1 MAIIAAHSYRR
12 SIDLNNGL
20 AAVQCARIRSTRID
34 GQTSPLTDHPLALS
48 LSLSRGTWP
57 ILGRIDYH
65 PNREIFT
72 DASIDSFF
80 SFLPSPIVSFK
91 RSRVVSKWLMGCPSS
106 EVFHRF
112 VSRENDENSKEMERE
127 SRVRFARDISRY
139 LWIVLII
146 VLITKNSSK
155 YACQRSNFF

>member
-48 LSLSRGTWP
+48 LSWHVADIRKDRLSSQPRDFY
-57 ILGRIDYH
+57 RRFD
-65 PNREIFT
+65 R
-72 DASIDSFF
+72 FF
-80 SFLPSPIVSFK
+80 FFLFFPP
-91 RSRVVSKWLMGCPSS
+91 RSSRSNDPRVVSKWLIGCPSS

-139 LWIVLII
+139 LWIVLI
-146 VLITKNSSK
+146 TKNSSK

>member
-12 SIDLNNGL
+12 SIDLNKWPGGRTTCSNSFHENRRTDV
-20 AAVQCARIRSTRID
+20 ASDRPPTRS
-34 GQTSPLTDHPLALS
+34 LS
-48 LSLSRGTWP
+48 LSLSWHVADIRKDRLSSQP
-57 ILGRIDYH
+57 RDFY
-65 PNREIFT
+65 RRF
-72 DASIDSFF
+72 DRFF
-80 SFLPSPIVSFK
+80 FFLFFPP
-91 RSRVVSKWLMGCPSS
+91 RSSRSNDPRVVSKWLMGCPSS

-139 LWIVLII
+139 LWIVLI
-146 VLITKNSSK
+146 TKNSSK